1 MEVSVENTGGL
12 ARRMT
17 VQVPAERV
25 DEEVRSRLQS
35 LVQTIRLDGFRP
47 GKVPLRVIEQKFG
60 KRVRLEVIDQVVNT
74 TMQEALSRESI
85 RLASDPSIE
94 PKDSHPGEPLEYTAT
109 FEVFPEFEGDISYD
123 FTIKR
128 PQIEIADADVDGM
141 LDNLRR
147 QRATW
152 NPVERPAAD
161 GDQLTI
167 NFEGSIDGQP
177 FSGNKAESLP
187 LVLGS
192 GSMIPGF
199 EEQLVGVSAGEEK
212 TIEVTFPADYPST
225 EVAGKTATFQVNAIL
240 VAEMELPEL
249 DDAFATAF
257 GIAEGGLQGM
267 RDEVTNNMHRELK
280 GLVTARL
287 KRQVFDGLLA
297 CNPVEVPQTLIE
309 NEVREMQG
317 AQHFQGRSPEALQA
331 EAERRVKLGVVVSE
345 VARRNDV
352 QLDPGRVQDMV
363 QTIAASYEKPEEVV
377 QWYYSNQ
384 DKLAGVQS
392 TVIEEQVVDWVVEH
406 AGASIEEESMTF
418 SEIVE
423 EAKKSQG

>member
-25 DEEVRSRLQS
+25 DQEVRSRLQS

-47 GKVPLRVIEQKFG
+47 GKVPIRVIEKKFG
-60 KRVRLEVIDQVVNT
+60 KRIRLEVIDQVVSS
-74 TMQEALSRESI
+74 TMQEALSRESL
-85 RLASDPSIE
+85 RLASDPNIE
-94 PKDSHPGEPLEYTAT
+94 PRDSHPGEPLEYTAT
-109 FEVFPEFEGDISYD
+109 FEIFPEFEGDISYD

-128 PQIEIADADVDGM
+128 PQIEITDTDIGAM

-167 NFEGSIDGQP
+167 SFEGTIDGQP
-177 FSGNKAESLP
+177 FAGNKAENLP

-192 GSMIPGF
+192 GSMVPGF

-212 TIEVTFPADYPST
+212 AIEVTFPADYPSA
-225 EVAGKTATFQVNAIL
+225 EVAGKTATFKINAIL

-249 DDAFATAF
+249 NDAFATAF
-257 GIAEGGLQGM
+257 GITEGGLQGL
-267 RDEVTNNMHRELK
+267 RDEVTNNMQRELK
-280 GLVTARL
+280 GLVTSKL
-287 KRQVFDGLLA
+287 KIQVFDGLLA

-317 AQHFQGRSPEALQA
+317 TQHFQGRSPESLQA

-363 QTIAASYEKPEEVV
+363 QTIAASYEKPEEVI

-406 AGASIEEESMTF
+406 AGANIEDESMTF